1 MARREASKKDQKDTL
16 EELGIWQR
24 DEGRRDS
31 TTSAI
36 STVRPTAARL
46 DKETTTTGRRYGA
59 SEQESSRAASLAL
72 RSRHNTGV
80 GGFSARAGQDIQR
93 RSQGSG
99 GTGAA

>member
-46 DKETTTTGRRYGA
+46 DKETTTGRRYGA
-59 SEQESSRAASLAL
+59 SEQESSCAASLAL

-99 GTGAA
+99 GTETA